1 MRCFFIFLLLIS
13 IGCINNIKDIDAS
26 YPNNSIND
34 HGSDIQINYYLKG
47 NLEFQLIAPEIEI
60 ITSPEEKSIFEK
72 GIKVFVYNQSLDT
85 IATISADFAV
95 QNKDQQLVEVRKN
108 VILNNLNQEELV
120 TEKLFWNKELKKIYT
135 DDFVT
140 LHTQNQII
148 MGFGFTSD
156 QYFST
161 YSLSNITGTIYL

>member
-1 MRCFFIFLLLIS
+1 MRYFFIFLLMILL
-13 IGCINNIKDIDAS
+13 GCVNKIKEIEAL
-26 YPNNSIND
+26 YPDNYIND
-34 HGSDIQINYYLKG
+34 YGSDIQINYYLKG
-47 NLEFQLIAPEIEI
+47 NLEFQLMAPEIEI
-60 ITSPEEKSIFEK
+60 ITYPEEKSVFEK

-95 QNKDQQLVEVRKN
+95 QNKNQQLVEVRKN

-120 TEKLFWNKELKKIYT
+120 TEKLFWNRESKTIYT